1 MSDDS
6 SHLRRTVLKAAGG
19 LVGGAV
25 VGFGLFANA
34 TDPAVGQESVNGRLL
49 RDTQFQFV
57 VYNRGARG
65 HVLVSAKVLNSDVPE
80 RVLNSVSEEIH
91 MNKNEGRIMTLS
103 MNVPEGAEDFE
114 ISATPTDFPG
124 NIFY

>member
-6 SHLRRTVLKAAGG
+6 SHRRRSILRTAVGV
-19 LVGGAV
+19 VGGAV
-25 VGFGLFANA
+25 VGFGLFVNA
-34 TDPAVGQESVNGRLL
+34 TDPIVGQESVNGRLL
-49 RDTQFQFV
+49 RDTQFQFG

-80 RVLNSVSEEIH
+80 QVLNSVSEEIH
-91 MNKNEGRIMTLS
+91 MGKNERRVMTLS

-124 NIFY
+124 NLFY